1 MPNLKHI
8 DYLTRSWIRGPADER
23 AALRGCRFDD
33 ERAQHPIDFAA
44 RYLRLYEGEQA
55 GQPLIARDWQL
66 DAARRLFGWVTP
78 SDRWGR
84 EIRRFNR
91 ASIWVPK
98 KNKKSPT
105 IAWWALYL
113 LCADGEL
120 GQKVFFGAKDGSQ
133 ARDIAGK
140 HAVEMVLASPDLSA
154 ECSINRNEMR
164 ITHEPTRSVLKPM
177 SSSDSRTQ
185 QSKEGLNGSL
195 LIDETHVVD
204 EDFIRRL
211 SRMGISRSE
220 PLHIEVSTAGKDPD
234 CYGKKQYDLGKMVE
248 SGQVDDDSFFFACFE
263 APQKLSDSELAADPI
278 KYGKMANPAWG
289 HTVHETE
296 YLADYHRSRLSITEL
311 ADFKTYR
318 LNIWQ
323 RSANPW
329 IRASDWDAC
338 GGYKDGRQLTLA
350 DFAGEPCW
358 AGFDKSKTRDM
369 TALVLTFRDPQD
381 AENYYQFPFFWLPE
395 QTARDNDHAAPFVR
409 WAAEGLLK
417 LIRGEVIEDGPIEE
431 FVAGLHEQHPIQE
444 IYYDRTFAS
453 DITLRLEQQ
462 QGITRV
468 EFPQTTAMFAG
479 PIDEYERRVIQGN
492 LRHANHSILTWQAGH
507 CQVHTDSKGRKT
519 LIKPRHG
526 DIKKIDGMV
535 AGVMSLFGAM
545 NGANKRKSVYS
556 RRGVITL

>member
-1 MPNLKHI
+1 MILEEVDI
-8 DYLTRSWIRGPADER
+8 ATRRMIRNKADER
-23 AALRGCRFDD
+23 AALRGCRFDE
-33 ERAQHPIDFAA
+33 ERAQHSIDFAA
-44 RYLRLYEGEQA
+44 NYLRLYEGDAA
-55 GQPLIARDWQL
+55 GQPLIARDWQVE
-66 DAARRLFGWVTP
+66 AAQHLFGWVKH
-78 SDRWGR
+78 SERWGR
-84 EIRRFNR
+84 EVRRFNR
-91 ASIWVPK
+91 ASIWIPK

-105 IAWWALYL
+105 LAWWGLYL
-113 LCADGEL
+113 LCADGEM

-140 HAVEMVLASPDLSA
+140 HAVEMVLASPDLSLD
-154 ECSINRNEMR
+154 CSINRNEMR

-177 SSSDSRTQ
+177 SSGDSRTQ

-195 LIDETHVVD
+195 LVDETHVVD
-204 EDFIRRL
+204 DDFVRRI

-234 CYGKKQYDLGKMVE
+234 CYGKRQYDLGKLVE
-248 SGQVDDDSFFFACFE
+248 SGQVDDDSFFFLCYE
-263 APQKLSDSELAADPI
+263 APQTISDAELASDPI

-296 YLADYHRSRLSITEL
+296 YLADYNRSRLSVVEL

-329 IRASDWDAC
+329 IRASDWDRC
-338 GGYKDGRQLTLA
+338 GGRRDGSELRLD

-369 TALVLTFRDPQD
+369 TALVLTFRDAED
-381 AENYYQFPFFWLPE
+381 AQAFYQFPFFWLPE
-395 QTARDNDHAAPFVR
+395 QTAIDCDHAAPFLN
-409 WAAEGLLK
+409 WAKQDAIR
-417 LIRGEVIEDGPIEE
+417 LIRGEVIEDAPIED
-431 FVAGLHEQHPIQE
+431 FVGELNSRFPIQE
-444 IYYDRTFAS
+444 FYYDRTFAS

-462 QGITRV
+462 IGITRI

-492 LRHANHSILTWQAGH
+492 LRHARHPVMTWQAGH
-507 CQVHTDSKGRKT
+507 CQVHTDSKARKT

-545 NGANKRKSVYS
+545 NGSAKRKSVYA

>member
-1 MPNLKHI
+1 MILKEV
-8 DYLTRSWIRGPADER
+8 DSLTRSWIRNTADER
-23 AALRGCRFDD
+23 AALRGCRFDE
-33 ERAQHPIDFAA
+33 ERAQHPIDFAQ
-44 RYLRLYEGEQA
+44 RYLRLYEGESA
-55 GQPLIARDWQL
+55 GQPLIPRDWQIE
-66 DAARRLFGWVTP
+66 ATKRLFGWVNY

-84 EIRRFNR
+84 EVRRFNR

-113 LCADGEL
+113 LCADGEM

-140 HAVEMVLASPDLSA
+140 HAVEMILASPDLSA

-234 CYGKKQYDLGKMVE
+234 CYGKKQYDLGKLVE
-248 SGQVDDDSFFFACFE
+248 KGQVDDDSFLFLCYE
-263 APQKLSDSELAADPI
+263 APQTLSDSELAADPI
-278 KYGKMANPAWG
+278 KYGRMANPAMG

-296 YLADYHRSRLSITEL
+296 YLADYNRSRLSIVEL

-329 IRASDWDAC
+329 LRASDWDAC
-338 GGYKDGRQLTLA
+338 GGRKDGEPLTLA

-369 TALVLTFRDPQD
+369 TALVLTFRDNED
-381 AENYYQFPFFWLPE
+381 AQTFHQFPFFWLPE
-395 QTARDNDHAAPFVR
+395 QTARDCDHSAPFLR
-409 WAAEGLLK
+409 WASEGLIR
-417 LIRGEVIEDGPIEE
+417 LIRGEVIEDAPIEE
-431 FVAGLHEQHPIQE
+431 FIADLHERHPIQE
-444 IYYDRTFAS
+444 FYYDRTFAS

-462 QGITRV
+462 HGITRI

-492 LRHANHSILTWQAGH
+492 LRHPNHAVFTWQAGH

-545 NGANKRKSVYS
+545 NGSAKRKSVYS